1 MRNPVLFS
9 ISVLQQQQLHSESN
23 ISEFQMQSE
32 IFVLFPNVL
41 FEVLLLVDY
50 SSKPLSSPVT

>member
-9 ISVLQQQQLHSESN
+9 ISVLQQQQLHSVSN

-41 FEVLLLVDY
+41 FEVLLLVAY
-50 SSKPLSSPVT
+50 SSKPLSSPVA

>member
-41 FEVLLLVDY
+41 FEVLLLVAY
-50 SSKPLSSPVT
+50 SSKPLSSPVA

>member
-1 MRNPVLFS
+1 MRNSVLFS

-41 FEVLLLVDY
+41 FEVLLLVAY

>member
-41 FEVLLLVDY
+41 FEVLLLVAY